1 LFCHALLD
9 PSSEPVKLVMVES
22 GLQRIETSEPPVRT
36 VTWDVSLVVSL
47 VPAVPLK
54 ILIKECEGDSLGE
67 RYGVDV

>member
-1 LFCHALLD
+1 
-9 PSSEPVKLVMVES
+9 MVES

>member
-1 LFCHALLD
+1 
-9 PSSEPVKLVMVES
+9 MVES

-54 ILIKECEGDSLGE
+54 ILIKECEGDGLGG